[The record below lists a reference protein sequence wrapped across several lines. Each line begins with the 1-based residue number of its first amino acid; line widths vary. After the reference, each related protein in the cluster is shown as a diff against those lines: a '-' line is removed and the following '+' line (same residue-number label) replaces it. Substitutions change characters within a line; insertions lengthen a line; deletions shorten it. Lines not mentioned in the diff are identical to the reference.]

1 MTSKSLNPTAKQMQQ
16 IKCIYLERLFNRTG
30 ITPAMKFYK
39 KEIGVNDWI
48 EHYPTYLDKAKYNNN
63 FGR

>member
-1 MTSKSLNPTAKQMQQ
+1 
-16 IKCIYLERLFNRTG
+16 
-30 ITPAMKFYK
+30 MKFYK